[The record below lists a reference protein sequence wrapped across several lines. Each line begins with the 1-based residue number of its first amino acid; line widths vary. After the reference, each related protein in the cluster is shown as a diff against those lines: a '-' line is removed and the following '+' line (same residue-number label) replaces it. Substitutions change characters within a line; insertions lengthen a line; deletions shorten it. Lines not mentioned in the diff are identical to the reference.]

1 MQRRLHG
8 RRRNYERAHRS
19 SYVHQRHSGPSGDH
33 YSRVQPPTIIPP
45 GGKLFGSAGDKC
57 SINNKEQENNERD
70 RQQHD
75 CNPGSSQPAAEPM
88 PQEKGRNKCSR
99 SRDKETYW
107 PTHIEISDP
116 KPSEKVEKPGE
127 PPALSAIGGRRCIT
141 HDSSCGQCRRVAKE
155 SVRYKCAGVKAR
167 VGSRCVWKPSKIGR
181 GATEARAP
189 YFSPVRV
196 GAFQRA
202 KA

>member
-57 SINNKEQENNERD
+57 SINNKEQE
-70 RQQHD
+70 
-75 CNPGSSQPAAEPM
+75 
-88 PQEKGRNKCSR
+88 KGRNKCSR

-127 PPALSAIGGRRCIT
+127 PPALSVIGGRRCIT